1 MSVLGISRQSTD
13 LGLEPMT
20 FDEWPIEYLPDN
32 FPIPGENVEILEM
45 KQEKNGIFITLRGA
59 TSDLQEFAIKMDANM
74 GYINT
79 MNEPA
84 MNANGDYLFIEW
96 LDYTPNDM
104 NDTFRLQICPPNDMI
119 KK

>member
-1 MSVLGISRQSTD
+1 
-13 LGLEPMT
+13 
-20 FDEWPIEYLPDN
+20 
-32 FPIPGENVEILEM
+32 EILEM

-84 MNANGDYLFIEW
+84 MNVTETIYLSNGWITL
-96 LDYTPNDM
+96 L
-104 NDTFRLQICPPNDMI
+104 MI
-119 KK
+119 